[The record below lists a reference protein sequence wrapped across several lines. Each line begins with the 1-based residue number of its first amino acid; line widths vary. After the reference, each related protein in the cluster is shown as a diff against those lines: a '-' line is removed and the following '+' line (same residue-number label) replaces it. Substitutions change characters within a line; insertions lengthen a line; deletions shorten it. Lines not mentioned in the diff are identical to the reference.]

1 MTRSKPIKDALN
13 RCFIFICIFLFSS
26 FSHTADSFLEKL
38 TVDKIPN
45 ADEAFLFSAAK
56 LIDDRIILT
65 WVMKENCFLY
75 KDKFKVSFNGEEL
88 KSQNKKGKSQRIND
102 IYFGEVEVY
111 FDQYEKEIYI
121 EEEIDTINV
130 TYQGCNEKGF
140 CYPLINKIVSIE
152 ELGNS

>member
-1 MTRSKPIKDALN
+1 MTRNKPIKDALN
-13 RCFIFICIFLFSS
+13 GCVIFICIFLFSS
-26 FSHTADSFLEKL
+26 FSYTADSFLEKL
-38 TVDKIPN
+38 TLDKIPN

-56 LIDDRIILT
+56 RSEDRIILT

-88 KSQNKKGKSQRIND
+88 KSQNKKGESQRIND

-111 FDQYEKEIYI
+111 FDLYEKEIYV
-121 EEEIDTINV
+121 EKEIDTISV

-140 CYPLINKIVSIE
+140 CYPLINKTVFIE
-152 ELGNS
+152 ELSNS

>member
-13 RCFIFICIFLFSS
+13 RLFIFICIFLFSS

-56 LIDDRIILT
+56 LFDDRIILT

-111 FDQYEKEIYI
+111 FDQYRPAAA
-121 EEEIDTINV
+121 
-130 TYQGCNEKGF
+130 QRP
-140 CYPLINKIVSIE
+140 PLSNQEMDVGTLDLCSRQPSR
-152 ELGNS
+152 LHCRTFAPGTHPG

>member
-1 MTRSKPIKDALN
+1 MTSSKPIKDALN

-26 FSHTADSFLEKL
+26 FSHTEDSFLEKL

-56 LIDDRIILT
+56 LSDDRIILT

-88 KSQNKKGKSQRIND
+88 KSQNKKGEPQRIND

-111 FDQYEKEIYI
+111 FDQYEKEISI

>member
-1 MTRSKPIKDALN
+1 
-13 RCFIFICIFLFSS
+13 
-26 FSHTADSFLEKL
+26 
-38 TVDKIPN
+38 
-45 ADEAFLFSAAK
+45 
-56 LIDDRIILT
+56 
-65 WVMKENCFLY
+65 MKENCFLY

-121 EEEIDTINV
+121 EDEIDIINV